1 MRRLISIVT
10 LCVGILVSANAQ
22 MFTERIQKTTSGQA
36 RVTIHQSDS
45 ISKLVNSEM
54 LGSRGNKQP
63 TATTPS
69 SATSRP
75 VTTST
80 TSPTNTTSPAS
91 PVTPQGEEGEAAP
104 VRFMKAKGYRV
115 QAFAGGNS
123 RVDRQRAEAT
133 RNNIKAHFPNVAV
146 YVHFFSPRW
155 ICRVGNYRTYEEAHD
170 MLVSLQSLGF
180 NQCTIVKGK
189 ITVPVY

>member
-1 MRRLISIVT
+1 
-10 LCVGILVSANAQ
+10 
-22 MFTERIQKTTSGQA
+22 
-36 RVTIHQSDS
+36 
-45 ISKLVNSEM
+45 
-54 LGSRGNKQP
+54 
-63 TATTPS
+63 
-69 SATSRP
+69 
-75 VTTST
+75 
-80 TSPTNTTSPAS
+80 
-91 PVTPQGEEGEAAP
+91 
-104 VRFMKAKGYRV
+104 MKATGYRV

-155 ICRVGNYRTYEEAHD
+155 ICRVGNYRTYEEAHN